1 MDYILA
7 TFFAVMAAAVY
18 SAFALFI
25 NAGGR
30 RPAYRIVM
38 WVYIAT
44 LFAADVATVTLNLP
58 SGYVIF
64 GSLISGIMGVFTQIA
79 IAVKLGHLIAIDSP
93 YPTDWSIFDRLRST
107 PADIRNPGNPSYF
120 GPNDP
125 LRPR

>member
-7 TFFAVMAAAVY
+7 TFFAVMAATVY

-25 NAGGR
+25 NARGR

-38 WVYIAT
+38 WGYILV
-44 LFAADVATVTLNLP
+44 LFAASVATVTLNLP
-58 SGYVIF
+58 IEYLIF
-64 GSLISGIMGVFTQIA
+64 GSLISGILGVFVQVA
-79 IAVKLGHLIAIDSP
+79 VAVKLGHLIAIDWP
-93 YPTDWSIFDRLRST
+93 YPTDWSSFDRLRST
-107 PADIRNPGNPSYF
+107 PADIRNPANPSYF